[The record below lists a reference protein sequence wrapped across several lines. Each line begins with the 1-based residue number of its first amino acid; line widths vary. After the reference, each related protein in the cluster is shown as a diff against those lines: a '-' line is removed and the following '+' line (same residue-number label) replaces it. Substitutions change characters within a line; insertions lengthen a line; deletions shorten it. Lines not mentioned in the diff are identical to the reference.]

1 MRNLFL
7 TTQFKNDKQGN
18 PTKRFRAQTAVDAK
32 QFKKF
37 KSMSN
42 SFSKAL
48 EAVRTKKESERSAAK
63 KYNVSRDS
71 IRRALAANCTE
82 AAVRG
87 RPRVLFF
94 AFEAI
99 LAATIREFHERDLPI
114 PAYELPQMAMRYAAS
129 VGNNKFKAS
138 KHWQREFFK
147 RHPELTRR
155 NGTTLDAKRY
165 SNCNVPTGQAWIRNV
180 QKWYIEVFGSDT
192 DFDPSRVFNM
202 DESPTNPDDHGTKL
216 LGIKGKPLKRISS
229 GRGEFFTLMLCVSA
243 SGYVTRPL
251 LIFEGQHVMSNW
263 LPEERLDPDPLLYA
277 SPGHSMNETIFK
289 TWLTNFAA
297 EVKPRSG
304 RPVIL
309 FLDNHDSHVTDGS
322 IKHAKSL
329 HIELF
334 GLPKNTTSSFQPL
347 DVGVFGPVKIA
358 WKQALDK

>member
-180 QKWYIEVFGSDT
+180 QK
-192 DFDPSRVFNM
+192 
-202 DESPTNPDDHGTKL
+202 
-216 LGIKGKPLKRISS
+216 
-229 GRGEFFTLMLCVSA
+229 
-243 SGYVTRPL
+243 
-251 LIFEGQHVMSNW
+251 
-263 LPEERLDPDPLLYA
+263 
-277 SPGHSMNETIFK
+277 
-289 TWLTNFAA
+289 
-297 EVKPRSG
+297 
-304 RPVIL
+304 
-309 FLDNHDSHVTDGS
+309 
-322 IKHAKSL
+322 
-329 HIELF
+329 
-334 GLPKNTTSSFQPL
+334 
-347 DVGVFGPVKIA
+347 
-358 WKQALDK
+358 